1 MKHFSYPDIG
11 QFRQAI
17 RNVTSVIRY
26 AGKDAEGNAIYDGS
40 RPLPKIKYRGTV
52 KSHGTNSGIAMN
64 LSTGE
69 FQFQSR
75 ERRCTPENDNAGFAT
90 YMSNMDIPK
99 LFRMIPTSDIRAEVS
114 DDPNGEVSPED
125 HDVAVIYGEWCA
137 GNIQKGVA
145 ITGLPKM
152 LVIFSI
158 KYRGV
163 WLPDDVVKT
172 VKMPEHMI
180 FNMLDYPSH
189 DIEIDFQNPELS
201 QAALVEECIKVENE
215 CPLGKAFG
223 QIGVGEGRVYKPI
236 DPAFNSSRFW
246 FKVKGEKH
254 SVSKVKTLAAVDVE
268 KVKTI
273 NEFIEKTV
281 TENRLKQGVET
292 LQRNGVGEIEHK
304 HIGDFIRWV
313 HNDVLKEEKDT
324 LLASGLEEKEL
335 GGPVAKKAKEW
346 LFKNYLK

>member
-1 MKHFSYPDIG
+1 
-11 QFRQAI
+11 
-17 RNVTSVIRY
+17 
-26 AGKDAEGNAIYDGS
+26 
-40 RPLPKIKYRGTV
+40 
-52 KSHGTNSGIAMN
+52 MN
-64 LSTGE
+64 LNTGE

-75 ERRCTPENDNAGFAT
+75 ERICTIENDNAGFAAF
-90 YMSNMDIPK
+90 MSGINIPK
-99 LFRMIPTSDIRAEVS
+99 LFAMIPKSDAFAEVS
-114 DDPNGEVSPED
+114 DDPNGEVGEED
-125 HDVAVIYGEWCA
+125 KNVAVIYGEFCA

-152 LVIFSI
+152 FVIFSI
-158 KYRGV
+158 KYRGI
-163 WLPDDVVKT
+163 WLSDEVVKT
-172 VKMPEHMI
+172 VKMPEQNI
-180 FNMLDYPSH
+180 FNMLDYDAH

-223 QIGVGEGRVYKPI
+223 KTGVGEGRVYKPI
-236 DPAFNSSRFW
+236 DPAFNSSKFW

-268 KVKTI
+268 RVNTI
-273 NEFIEKTV
+273 NEFIEKVV
-281 TENRLKQGVET
+281 TENRLKQGVEV

-313 HNDVLKEEKDT
+313 YNDVIKEEKDT

-346 LFKNYLK
+346 LFKNYLQ